1 MARKQ
6 IPTETSTWLLQAR
19 DFLYEAR
26 RLKPG
31 PERNDLRQTAK
42 VLREIARLEAASAS
56 TPGGDWRQRTAS
68 RGESAV

>member
-1 MARKQ
+1 MTRMQ
-6 IPTETSTWLLQAR
+6 ISTETSSWLMQAK

-42 VLREIARLEAASAS
+42 VLREIARLEAASEPA
-56 TPGGDWRQRTAS
+56 PGRDWRQRNGS
-68 RGESAV
+68 GGEAAV

>member
-1 MARKQ
+1 MQ
-6 IPTETSTWLLQAR
+6 IPGETSAWLLQAR

-42 VLREIARLEAASAS
+42 VLREIARLEAA
-56 TPGGDWRQRTAS
+56 PGRDWRRSTGS
-68 RGESAV
+68 SGESAV

>member
-1 MARKQ
+1 MARMQ

-56 TPGGDWRQRTAS
+56 MPSRDWRHRTAPG
-68 RGESAV
+68 GESAV

>member
-1 MARKQ
+1 MQ
-6 IPTETSTWLLQAR
+6 IPTETSAWLLQAR

-42 VLREIARLEAASAS
+42 VLREIARLEAA
-56 TPGGDWRQRTAS
+56 PGRDWQRRTGS
-68 RGESAV
+68 GGESAV

>member
-1 MARKQ
+1 MQ
-6 IPTETSTWLLQAR
+6 IPTETSAWLLQAR

-42 VLREIARLEAASAS
+42 VLREIARLEAA
-56 TPGGDWRQRTAS
+56 PDQDWQLRTGS
-68 RGESAV
+68 GGESAI

>member
-1 MARKQ
+1 MARMQ
-6 IPTETSTWLLQAR
+6 LSTETSTWLLQAR

-42 VLREIARLEAASAS
+42 VLREIARLEAASESAR
-56 TPGGDWRQRTAS
+56 GRDWRPSTGS
-68 RGESAV
+68 GSESAI

>member
-1 MARKQ
+1 MARMQ
-6 IPTETSTWLLQAR
+6 IRSETSAWLLQAK

-42 VLREIARLEAASAS
+42 VLREIAQIEAA
-56 TPGGDWRQRTAS
+56 PGRDGRRRTGS
-68 RGESAV
+68 GEESAV

>member
-1 MARKQ
+1 MAHMQ
-6 IPTETSTWLLQAR
+6 ISTETSTWLLQAK

-42 VLREIARLEAASAS
+42 VLREIARLEGA
-56 TPGGDWRQRTAS
+56 PGQDWRQRTGS
-68 RGESAV
+68 GGDSAA

>member
-1 MARKQ
+1 MARMQ
-6 IPTETSTWLLQAR
+6 IPTETSAWLLQAR

-42 VLREIARLEAASAS
+42 VLREIARLESA
-56 TPGGDWRQRTAS
+56 PGRAVARKNVLTWRRLI
-68 RGESAV
+68 